1 MEKRPTIEI
10 LERAMPPRRKFKPV
24 IRKGVIT
31 AGFLGLF
38 AFCGLAFLLE
48 IAKKFN
54 KDDEHTKEF
63 IRNIEGIKNDVAKVG
78 RLVGLGRKKPKKPGV
93 RN

>member
-1 MEKRPTIEI
+1 
-10 LERAMPPRRKFKPV
+10 MPPRKKFKPAV
-24 IRKGVIT
+24 KKGVIM

-48 IAKKFN
+48 MAKKFN

-63 IRNIEGIKNDVAKVG
+63 LRNIEGIKGDAAKVG
-78 RLVGLGRKKPKKPGV
+78 RLVGLGKKKRGV
-93 RN
+93 RP